1 MGTISFTLLLDYLYN
16 KFAVTFILSIIGVSI
31 REIVGN
37 VNARQRID
45 ISKVLASTV
54 FTTIAMCALRE
65 YVNLSFSVYVLLCVV
80 TSMWSPWIVSLV
92 LNSKFMGAVL
102 TKCIKKTLPEPISDT
117 IEEIINEE
125 EESENTSA
133 EKAESKTKDENK
145 GVGG

>member
-80 TSMWSPWIVSLV
+80 MSMWSPWIVSLV

-102 TKCIKKTLPEPISDT
+102 TRFIKKTLPEPISDT
-117 IEEIINEE
+117 IEELINEE
-125 EESENTSA
+125 ETEDTST